1 MATSRNTGRTVWM
14 LGASVLVAVSGTAMA
29 QDSGESTLLKGPE
42 VVENSGPGAGSTMSG
57 EAKKERTGE
66 LRFQSYIRAL
76 RSMQKASEENPEL
89 ALTEEQ
95 DAQIREIGKA
105 HREAMR
111 AFMDEHKEE
120 FEALRPARGERGER
134 GERGARRGPG
144 GERGEF
150 GDPEGDPMMMDDAPP
165 PRRELGEKGEGGE
178 RPSPEEMQARREA
191 LAKLM
196 DQAPSDEDAKK
207 AMWDVLNES
216 QREFVTKDVMRQREA
231 RQKRVDEAMNGEKR
245 GEAASGEGKKRG
257 ERLQRRR
264 SGSSDD

>member
-66 LRFQSYIRAL
+66 LRFMSYIRAL
-76 RSMQKASEENPEL
+76 RAMEKASEENPEL

-105 HREAMR
+105 HRDAMR

-144 GERGEF
+144 GERGGF
-150 GDPEGDPMMMDDAPP
+150 GDPEGDPMMEEAPARG
-165 PRRELGEKGEGGE
+165 PRGERGDGAE